1 MLQFDTDETIR
12 DCAECGC
19 APILR
24 KFKSWWDVY
33 CETCEEACSAEYLDA
48 NKALKDWDEQMYE
61 ASGDLD
67 KDVDR
72 DGGY

>member
-12 DCAECGC
+12 DCAECHTQ
-19 APILR
+19 PILR
-24 KFKSWWDVY
+24 QSRGWFDLY
-33 CETCEEACSAEYLDA
+33 CDTCEACSDDRLKATDA
-48 NKALKDWDEQMYE
+48 LNDWDEQMYK

-67 KDVDR
+67 KDIDR

>member
-12 DCAECGC
+12 NCAECETQ
-19 APILR
+19 PILR
-24 KFKSWWDVY
+24 QFKGWWDIY
-33 CETCEEACSAEYLDA
+33 CDTCENCSSEYLKA
-48 NKALKDWDEQMYE
+48 TNALKDWDEQMYE

-67 KDVDR
+67 KDVVC